1 MTNDP
6 KQFAGFITITTFT
19 KLLFSITRRLIYPF
33 APEFARGL
41 NVDLSAITS
50 IIAINQATSLL
61 GPVGASFADKYGY
74 RILMLFSLGLLT
86 IGTFAVGL
94 IPIYSVLVICLF
106 LAGLAKSIFDP
117 SLQAFI
123 GNFVPFEKRGQI
135 IGITEL
141 SWAGSTLVG
150 IPLAGIIIERFSWQ
164 MPFLIIG
171 GLSLICFF
179 VILKVMPKD
188 KKKTRPS
195 ERKALAESKALAEG
209 KAQTETRTRIMTNW
223 KTIIKNRKVLGI
235 LSFVFFMSLANDNL
249 FVIYGAWLEQS
260 YNLSLAAIG
269 FGTIFIGLSEIL
281 GEGCTVFFS
290 DRIGLKKSIIIGGF
304 LCTCAY
310 FLLPVLNMGLAYV
323 LAGLFLVFF
332 TFEFTIVTAMSLST
346 ELVPEL
352 RASTMSAF
360 FAIAGIGRV
369 AGAFSGGII
378 WSQFGLLPI
387 CLISGFCT
395 FAAIISILIGFYENK
410 SDTITNLIR

>member
-1 MTNDP
+1 MTTNP
-6 KQFAGFITITTFT
+6 KKFAEFITISTFT
-19 KLLFSITRRLIYPF
+19 KLLFNITRRLIYPF

-41 NVDLSAITS
+41 NVELSAITS
-50 IIAINQATSLL
+50 VIAINQATSLL

-74 RILMLFSLGLLT
+74 KILMLLSLGMLT

-94 IPIYSVLVICLF
+94 IPIYSVLVICFF

-123 GNFVPFEKRGQI
+123 GNFVPFERRGQI

-141 SWAGSTLVG
+141 AWAGSTLIG
-150 IPLAGIIIERFSWQ
+150 IPLAGVVIERFSWQ
-164 MPFLIIG
+164 TPFSIIS
-171 GLSLICFF
+171 GLSLVCFF
-179 VILKVMPKD
+179 IILKIMPKD
-188 KKKTRPS
+188 KKTTTPP
-195 ERKALAESKALAEG
+195 
-209 KAQTETRTRIMTNW
+209 ETRTPMISSW
-223 KTIIKNRKVLGI
+223 KTIIKDRKVLGI

-269 FGTIFIGLSEIL
+269 FGTVFIGLSEIL

-290 DRIGLKKSIIIGGF
+290 DRIGLKKSIIIGVS
-304 LCTCAY
+304 LCTGAY
-310 FLLPVLNMGLAYV
+310 FLLPVLDIGLSYV

-332 TFEFTIVTAMSLST
+332 TFEFTIVTSMSLST

-360 FAIAGIGRV
+360 FAVAGIGRV
-369 AGAFSGGII
+369 AGAFSGGIL
-378 WSQFGLLPI
+378 WSNFGLLPI

-395 FAAIISILIGFYENK
+395 LAALISILFGFYLDK
-410 SDTITNLIR
+410 SKKIYS

>member
-19 KLLFSITRRLIYPF
+19 KLLFNITRRLIYPF

-41 NVDLSAITS
+41 NVELSAITS

-61 GPVGASFADKYGY
+61 GPIGASFADKYGY

-179 VILKVMPKD
+179 VILKVMPKE
-188 KKKTRPS
+188 KKNTRPS
-195 ERKALAESKALAEG
+195 KGKPGAEK
-209 KAQTETRTRIMTNW
+209 RTQLITNW
-223 KTIIKNRKVLGI
+223 KTIIKNKKVIGI

-260 YNLSLAAIG
+260 YNLSLTAIG
-269 FGTIFIGLSEIL
+269 FGTVFIGLSEIL

-310 FLLPVLNMGLAYV
+310 FLLPLLNIGLAYV

-395 FAAIISILIGFYENK
+395 FAAIISILVGFYENK
-410 SDTITNLIR
+410 SDTITTF